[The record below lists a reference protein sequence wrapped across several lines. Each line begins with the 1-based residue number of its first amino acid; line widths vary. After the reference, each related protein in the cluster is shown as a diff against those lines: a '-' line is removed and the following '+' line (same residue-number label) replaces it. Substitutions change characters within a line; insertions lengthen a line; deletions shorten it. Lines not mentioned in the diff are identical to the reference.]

1 MEPVARHRIPPL
13 LEGAAQRVK
22 RSARTAVERTVEALG
37 LAALATLEHGARDR
51 MLAAQ
56 YELNRKASFFA
67 LAFDEELLDRLRRE
81 SEPRSLRQGPTTW
94 DRLSLVDDDEVERGV
109 SAERFGMELAHACE
123 WELRELQAYMVT
135 LLGDPAATNPLR
147 PEVLGFALVKG
158 AEAATD
164 RPEIRAVLMAEI
176 GRALIAEM
184 GPTYRAIVGDLQKT
198 GIQPAGLSVRTT
210 GATSMTRSS
219 DGAAVSHLRGG
230 HEQTA
235 DSTLHAGPSTLGSS
249 FDAGLAGGV
258 SRGARPVSHTTSAS
272 AHGRG
277 FASTRGA
284 GSVPAGLLG
293 EIDPRM
299 MTVIR
304 RLAHASP
311 ELGTSGSG
319 DWDGTASAPMPP
331 NLIRAHRDQLRQAAG
346 GTLDHMVIDVI
357 GSLFDQI
364 LSDPK
369 VAPQMARQIARL
381 QLPVLRAALGDASFF
396 SSRRHPVRRF
406 VNRIAS
412 LAAAYDDFGAAD
424 AKRFLTRVKAL
435 VQDIVEGDFDRMDV
449 YERNLDELERFVA
462 AAVREEMGSDAGA
475 DEGDPVALVEQ
486 RETELRL
493 TLRYAAQ
500 LQTELERLQGPDF
513 VREFLIETWSQ
524 VLMRGA
530 QKHGA
535 GSANFATLR
544 ATARDLFMSVQP
556 KGTPEQRRD
565 FLAML
570 PKLMRSLNEGMDLIA
585 WPDSARKAFFGLL
598 LPAHAQS
605 LKGKGLSTLDHNLL
619 ARRIDSAFDAPLP
632 RTEDL
637 AASAADLPVL
647 NDAIAEPRFSA
658 EEAARIGLLEESRLD
673 WSQPVQPDASEEPAL
688 TAVDIDIGGLP
699 PPEPP
704 EPMQGRELAE
714 QVQLGCAYRM
724 LLDDGWHKAKL
735 AHVSPG
741 RSCFMFTLGRQQR
754 RTVSLT
760 RRMLVK
766 LCETGRLRAVEHA
779 YLLER
784 ATARARRQLAS
795 LSAAAA

>member
-1 MEPVARHRIPPL
+1 MDAAASHRIPPL
-13 LEGAAQRVK
+13 LEAAAQRIK
-22 RSARTAVERTVEALG
+22 RSARAALERTVESLG
-37 LAALATLEHGARDR
+37 LTALAAVEHGARDR

-67 LAFDEELLDRLRRE
+67 LAFDEELIDRLRRE
-81 SEPRSLRQGPTTW
+81 SLPRGVRQGPTTW
-94 DRLSLVDDDEVERGV
+94 DRLSLVGDDEIERGV

-123 WELRELQAYMVT
+123 WELRELQAYMAG
-135 LLGDPAATNPLR
+135 LLGDPGTANPLR

-164 RPEIRAVLMAEI
+164 RPEIRAVFLAEI
-176 GRALIAEM
+176 GRALVAEM
-184 GPTYRAIVGDLQKT
+184 RTSYQAIVADLHKA
-198 GIQPAGLSVRTT
+198 GIQPAGMSVRTAADT
-210 GATSMTRSS
+210 AATRSPGTS
-219 DGAAVSHLRGG
+219 VSARFGDAGGA
-230 HEQTA
+230 A
-235 DSTLHAGPSTLGSS
+235 DSTLHAAPSTLGGGG
-249 FDAGLAGGV
+249 AG
-258 SRGARPVSHTTSAS
+258 S
-272 AHGRG
+272 AHGGGHAGAPPTRSAA
-277 FASTRGA
+277 ASTRAGGRASTHA
-284 GSVPAGLLG
+284 GSFAPAGTLG
-293 EIDPRM
+293 EVDPRM
-299 MTVIR
+299 TTVIR
-304 RLAHASP
+304 RLAHASA
-311 ELGTSGSG
+311 ETTASGAG
-319 DWDGTASAPMPP
+319 DWDTGASAPMPP

-346 GTLDHMVIDVI
+346 GTLDHMVIDVV

-412 LAAAYDDFGAAD
+412 LAAAYDDFGSTD
-424 AKRFLTRVKAL
+424 ARRFLTRVKAL
-435 VQDIVEGDFDRMDV
+435 VQDIVEGDFDRMEV

-462 AAVREEMGSDAGA
+462 KAAREEMRAEDGA
-475 DEGDPVALVEQ
+475 ADDPVALVEQ

-500 LQTELERLQGPDF
+500 LQAELERLQGPDF

-524 VLMRGA
+524 VLMRA
-530 QKHGA
+530 ARKHGA
-535 GSANFATLR
+535 AAEAFATLR
-544 ATARDLFMSVQP
+544 AAARDLFMSVQP

-570 PKLMRSLNEGMDLIA
+570 PKLMRTLNEGMDLIA

-605 LKGKGLSTLDHNLL
+605 LKGQGLSTLDHNML
-619 ARRIDSAFDAPLP
+619 ARRVDTAFGAPLP
-632 RTEDL
+632 KPEDL
-637 AASAADLPVL
+637 TAAGRELPVL
-647 NDAIAEPRFSA
+647 DDAIADPRFSP
-658 EEAARIGLLEESRLD
+658 EEAARIGLLDESRLD
-673 WSQPVQPDASEEPAL
+673 WSQPVQADTQDEPPL

-699 PPEPP
+699 APEPP
-704 EPMQGRELAE
+704 APMQGRALAE

-724 LLDDGWHKAKL
+724 LLDDGWHKVRL
-735 AHVSPG
+735 SHVSPG

-760 RRMLVK
+760 RRMLLK
-766 LCETGRLRAVEHA
+766 LCETGRLRAVESA

-795 LSAAAA
+795 LGAAVA